1 MSIYLIYLAWSA
13 FVLGSARNRDWSGRA
28 GKIELLALGAASV
41 IIICWLSDGKPLSD
55 FVKAYYPAGRLIWES
70 PELLYSCDQARHP
83 SSLCF
88 VNFPAVAVLFSPLAF
103 LPLGLAK
110 LIFTGAGIVA
120 TSYGIWRLADGADTR
135 NGRLVIAL
143 CLLSGPLIFS
153 IWLGNITHMLLPLML
168 IGFEAQSRNK
178 GVVAGLVFALLAF
191 LKPLFSLFI
200 LYLVLRQSWRAAAVM
215 ALTGIAVFAISLV
228 AFGLPV
234 HVIFV
239 RDYVLG
245 FGARPV
251 VAFTVENYAAAIA
264 HLTMP
269 LNHLKNWMPI
279 EEAFWF
285 KLSRVTLSLAT
296 IFGVAA
302 MLRRVGKPQTE
313 QAKLA
318 ELCIALCV
326 ILLVAPVTWTHY
338 LALLLI
344 PFAWFIT
351 NRFDIEIEPVE
362 RVAIAAALFFVLLP
376 VHQLAPSG
384 SWQFVRDRLWN
395 LHYVVGIVTLLA
407 ILLRARL
414 RMAVVVEVDA
424 ARTPTLRPSWEGD
437 EHGWAG
443 ELKPSRTS

>member
-1 MSIYLIYLAWSA
+1 M
-13 FVLGSARNRDWSGRA
+13 
-28 GKIELLALGAASV
+28 
-41 IIICWLSDGKPLSD
+41 
-55 FVKAYYPAGRLIWES
+55 
-70 PELLYSCDQARHP
+70 
-83 SSLCF
+83 
-88 VNFPAVAVLFSPLAF
+88 
-103 LPLGLAK
+103 
-110 LIFTGAGIVA
+110 
-120 TSYGIWRLADGADTR
+120 
-135 NGRLVIAL
+135 
-143 CLLSGPLIFS
+143 
-153 IWLGNITHMLLPLML
+153 

-384 SWQFVRDRLWN
+384 SWQFVRDRLWT
-395 LHYVVGIVTLLA
+395 LHYVVGVVILLA

-414 RMAVVVEVDA
+414 RMAAVVEVDA
-424 ARTPTLRPSWEGD
+424 ARTPALRPSWEGE